1 MKYRIKKVTE
11 SSIYCS
17 RSSVY
22 YYPQER
28 RWYGWCYF
36 LDTKEENRT
45 NIVFYNKEDA
55 WEWITQRLHLDT
67 LETKV
72 EYIYESISSDENH

>member
-1 MKYRIKKVTE
+1 MKYRIKKVTQ
-11 SSIYCS
+11 SSIY
-17 RSSVY
+17 RSTNSVS

-36 LDTKEENRT
+36 INAKEENRT
-45 NIVFYNKEDA
+45 NIVFYNLGDA

-72 EYIYESISSDENH
+72 EYIYESSTDVEQ